1 MSGPKTGRA
10 LDVRVSSRG
19 QVPRGADAYLREK
32 VLAALGH
39 VGEPVSAARVKP
51 TATTATTG

>member
-10 LDVRVSSRG
+10 LDVRVSSR
-19 QVPRGADAYLREK
+19 

-39 VGEPVSAARVKP
+39 VGEPVSAPRAKP